1 MKPKGFFLHT
11 ATLKAQ
17 KKPSHHPN
25 ETALLIMYKW
35 TTIRLL
41 PIHDNDVPQAL
52 SDIATCHSA

>member
-1 MKPKGFFLHT
+1 MKPKGFLPQT

-17 KKPSHHPN
+17 KRPSHHPD

-52 SDIATCHSA
+52 SGIATCHSA

>member
-1 MKPKGFFLHT
+1 MKPKRFFLHT

-17 KKPSHHPN
+17 KKPSHHPD

-41 PIHDNDVPQAL
+41 PIHDNDVPQVL

>member
-1 MKPKGFFLHT
+1 MKPKRFFLHT

-17 KKPSHHPN
+17 KKPSHHPD
-25 ETALLIMYKW
+25 ETAFLIMYKW

-41 PIHDNDVPQAL
+41 PTHDNDVPQAL

>member
-17 KKPSHHPN
+17 KRPSHHPD
-25 ETALLIMYKW
+25 ETTFLIMYKW
-35 TTIRLL
+35 ITILLL